1 MAGGGGRTGRRRAA
15 QVIRVMPCAAGAALC
30 GGASAQVLSDN
41 RPLLTNPNTCT
52 APPPGMI
59 SEVQLNN
66 TTVGFG
72 ADASHDQ
79 RLADDFVVGDSAG
92 WTVTGFCFYG
102 YEFGQDAGSTQI
114 NGGNLR
120 IWAGRPGDTGATV
133 VAGDP
138 TTNRL
143 SGVMFAGI
151 YRVGRTGINCG
162 TDRAVF
168 KLTCTIAPL
177 NLLPGTYWVDWQ
189 ISSPSTLSGPWVPP
203 VTITGLAGKPGA
215 NAIGLIDPAAFIWA
229 QAADG
234 TSGVPQDLPFQV
246 LGAVNGACYA
256 NCDHSTEVPVLN
268 RSEERRV
275 GKE

>member
-1 MAGGGGRTGRRRAA
+1 
-15 QVIRVMPCAAGAALC
+15 
-30 GGASAQVLSDN
+30 
-41 RPLLTNPNTCT
+41 
-52 APPPGMI
+52 
-59 SEVQLNN
+59 
-66 TTVGFG
+66 
-72 ADASHDQ
+72 
-79 RLADDFVVGDSAG
+79 
-92 WTVTGFCFYG
+92 
-102 YEFGQDAGSTQI
+102 
-114 NGGNLR
+114 
-120 IWAGRPGDTGATV
+120 
-133 VAGDP
+133 
-138 TTNRL
+138 
-143 SGVMFAGI
+143 MFAGI

-268 RSEERRV
+268 INDFGCFLNRFAAADTYANCDGSSIAPILNINDFTCFLNRFV
-275 GKE
+275 SGCSAP